1 MRLNLN
7 QLAIFAKVIECG
19 GFSAAAQVLFLS
31 QSSVSKQVQNLEASL
46 RTVLVDRSGPKI
58 RPTPAG
64 RVLLAQTKEML
75 ALADHAVG
83 AVQAAARWPNERL
96 VVGSTA
102 AVGDYLLPAVLREL
116 RRREP
121 DGLFTVV
128 VNSPECLAGAL
139 QQGRIGV
146 GVADGPLPPGRYE
159 SEELASDEMLLI
171 CAPDHPL
178 AGQEVTP
185 ADLSA
190 ESFLLLESGSQTR
203 RQLLELLHTWDLVG
217 ARTLDLWGTE
227 SVREAVRIGL
237 GISLVP
243 RRSVRFELLHG
254 VLAELHVDPGPTP
267 RTVTANWTVARPL
280 SPYEELLLSLL
291 REVANTPTTPPSSLP
306 PEPGRP
312 GPGSGPGSGSGG
324 TPPPPGIPLQARRAA
339 GGAEPPPALDEAEP
353 STRSR

>member
-267 RTVTANWTVARPL
+267 APSPPTGPSPAPSPLRGAPALTPPRGGQHPHHTAEFTPARAGPARPR
-280 SPYEELLLSLL
+280 L
-291 REVANTPTTPPSSLP
+291 RPRIRLRGHPA
-306 PEPGRP
+306 
-312 GPGSGPGSGSGG
+312 
-324 TPPPPGIPLQARRAA
+324 PPGIPLQARRAA

>member
-102 AVGDYLLPAVLREL
+102 AVGDYLLPAVMREL

-185 ADLSA
+185 ADLAA
-190 ESFLLLESGSQTR
+190 ESFLLLEPGSQTR

-254 VLAELHVDPGPTP
+254 VLAELHVHPGPTP

-280 SPYEELLLSLL
+280 STYEELLLSIL
-291 REVANTPTTPPSSLP
+291 REVANAPTTPPTSSTS
-306 PEPGRP
+306 EPVGRP
-312 GPGSGPGSGSGG
+312 RPGGAPQ
-324 TPPPPGIPLQARRAA
+324 PPGIPLQARRAA
-339 GGAEPPPALDEAEP
+339 GAEPPPALDEAES
-353 STRSR
+353 STHSR

>member
-31 QSSVSKQVQNLEASL
+31 QSSVSKQVQNLETSL

-75 ALADHAVG
+75 ALANHAVG
-83 AVQAAARWPNERL
+83 AVQAAARWPIERL
-96 VVGSTA
+96 VVGSTTT
-102 AVGDYLLPAVLREL
+102 VGAYLLPAVMREL

-121 DGLFTVV
+121 DGLFTVA

-139 QQGRIGV
+139 EQGRIGV

-159 SEELASDEMLLI
+159 SEQLASDDMVLI
-171 CAPDHPL
+171 CAPDHPS

-185 ADLSA
+185 AELSS
-190 ESFLLLESGSQTR
+190 ESFLLLEPGSQTR

-227 SVREAVRIGL
+227 SIREAVRIGL
-237 GISLVP
+237 GVSLVP
-243 RRSVRFELLHG
+243 RCSVRFELIHG
-254 VLAELHVDPGPTP
+254 VLAELHARPGPAP
-267 RTVTANWTVARPL
+267 RTVTANWTLARPL
-280 SPYEELLLSLL
+280 STYEELLLSLL
-291 REVANTPTTPPSSLP
+291 HEVAGTPTTPH
-306 PEPGRP
+306 RP
-312 GPGSGPGSGSGG
+312 
-324 TPPPPGIPLQARRAA
+324 
-339 GGAEPPPALDEAEP
+339 AELITD
-353 STRSR
+353 